1 MKNLISFVALFL
13 ALSLVASAQLD
24 KDAAKLKQ
32 KADAK
37 KEAVK
42 ADVKQDAKKLEAGK
56 EAAKSDLKKAA
67 DAKKEAVKAD
77 VKQDAKKLDEK
88 KAAVKS
94 DLLDL
99 NNATTAQLEAL
110 PGIGKAYAAK
120 IVAGRPYKAKTDLL
134 SKKIVPQSTYDK
146 ISAAVIAKQA
156 AEKTVD
162 AAKTAVKPTPAPK
175 KK

>member
-1 MKNLISFVALFL
+1 MKSVISFVALFL

-42 ADVKQDAKKLEAGK
+42 ADVKQDAKKIEAGK
-56 EAAKSDLKKAA
+56 EAVKSDLKKAA
-67 DAKKEAVKAD
+67 DSKKEAVKSD
-77 VKQDAKKLDEK
+77 VKKLDEQ
-88 KAAVKS
+88 KASVKT

-99 NNATTAQLEAL
+99 NSASLSQLEAL

-120 IVAGRPYKAKTDLL
+120 IVAGRPYKAKTDLV
-134 SKKIVPQSTYDK
+134 SKKIVPQGTYDK